1 MNVYLK
7 FKQHR
12 NCKQNGESAAKGAT
26 GRSHTADRCLLLLLN
41 SAAAGWSLTFYNWI
55 LEYCWKG
62 EFFCDLIKKICSRIL
77 RMRSSLKYGFQLL
90 K

>member
-1 MNVYLK
+1 MRGLSTEKNDDE
-7 FKQHR
+7 
-12 NCKQNGESAAKGAT
+12 NGESAAKVAT
-26 GRSHTADRCLLLLLN
+26 GRSHAAVSCLLLLLN

-55 LEYCWKG
+55 LEHCWKG
-62 EFFCDLIKKICSRIL
+62 EFFCDLIKTICSRIL